1 MVLTI
6 TTDTDLDEEPVSL
19 VRLPPSPTIQA
30 AQTPKFSLFTPLSVP
45 TFQGR
50 TRRASNHAAL
60 NRHTSSIPTPKSTIS
75 NASSPRADSS
85 GRVRAMPQIT
95 DSCMSCTPETA
106 PVGENLEWI
115 HCNGCRRW
123 SHTLCT
129 ELPTKTD
136 IGMIDKFHC
145 KRCEKSRGPTTCNPL
160 PIPYPYFRQPVPDL
174 ASARIV
180 SEIY

>member
-19 VRLPPSPTIQA
+19 VRLPPSPTVQV
-30 AQTPKFSLFTPLSVP
+30 AQIPKISSSTTRSSS
-45 TFQGR
+45 THWGR
-50 TRRASNHAAL
+50 TRRSSSHTAL
-60 NRHTSSIPTPKSTIS
+60 NGHTSTMPTPKSTIS
-75 NASSPRADSS
+75 NTSSPRADSHE
-85 GRVRAMPQIT
+85 RVRAMPQIT

-115 HCNGCRRW
+115 QCNGCRRW

-160 PIPYPYFRQPVPDL
+160 SPIPTSPQLVPDP
-174 ASARIV
+174 ASAI
-180 SEIY
+180 ICF